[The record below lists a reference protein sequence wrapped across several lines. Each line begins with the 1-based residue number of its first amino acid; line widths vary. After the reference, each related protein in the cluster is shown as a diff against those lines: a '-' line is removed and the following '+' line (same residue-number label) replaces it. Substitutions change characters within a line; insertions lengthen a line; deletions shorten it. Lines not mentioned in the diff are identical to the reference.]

1 MASETGR
8 TQMRSF
14 ENVTG
19 NKETIAIRNFTIS
32 FKGRHHSRIA

>member
-8 TQMRSF
+8 TQMT

-19 NKETIAIRNFTIS
+19 GTDTINSYTQLHYFP
-32 FKGRHHSRIA
+32 